1 MARITVEDCVE
12 VESNR
17 FKLILCASKR
27 AREIS
32 AGALVTVA
40 RDNDKNPVIAL
51 REIAE
56 GTVSIE
62 TIEESIIKNMQRHFI
77 RDEAE
82 PDLDGEIDILSWQ
95 GESDTGSA
103 SDPEALAL
111 AHVDAYATGSVVE
124 SEEEEVD
131 AFEDDDDDEEE
142 SATEED
148 SL

>member
-12 VESNR
+12 IESNR

-32 AGALVTVA
+32 AGALLTVS

-56 GTVSIE
+56 RTVSIDG
-62 TIEESIIKNMQRHFI
+62 IEESIIKSMQRHFI

-95 GESDTGSA
+95 GEGETGSA
-103 SDPEALAL
+103 SDPETLAL
-111 AHVDAYATGSVVE
+111 AHVNAHADGEEAE
-124 SEEEEVD
+124 EDSEEDEL
-131 AFEDDDDDEEE
+131 DEEE
-142 SATEED
+142 DAEED
-148 SL
+148 EEAEDPLA